1 VRLVAVLAISLCACG
16 AKPVDRAA
24 TCAEA
29 GRNSVDVML
38 KAARARLEDSRIPA
52 DARAQITERTDALD
66 KLAPRQKALVA
77 NRCIDDAW
85 PAPIVG
91 CYARA
96 VSLDDVRACRAK
108 LSPAQ
113 AEKLQHDE
121 LALVAGPPVPA
132 GLAPTPMAPRDPR
145 LVHLLTERNELMKQL
160 ASGSDAGAAELRAKI
175 DALSIE
181 IKKLEDAA
189 ASVLPN

>member
-1 VRLVAVLAISLCACG
+1 VRLVVVLAVALCACR
-16 AKPVDRAA
+16 AKPVDHAA
-24 TCAEA
+24 ACADA

-38 KAARARLEDSRIPA
+38 KAARARLDDPRIPA
-52 DARAQITERTDALD
+52 DARAQITERTETLD
-66 KLAPRQKALVA
+66 RLAPRQKALVM

-85 PAPIVG
+85 PAPIVS
-91 CYARA
+91 CYMRA

-132 GLAPTPMAPRDPR
+132 GLTPTPMAPRDPR
-145 LVHLLTERNELMKQL
+145 LVQLLTERNELMKQL
-160 ASGSDAGAAELRAKI
+160 ASGSDEAGAELRAKI
-175 DALSIE
+175 DALGIE

-189 ASVLPN
+189 ASPLPN